1 MRRGIARTDQR
12 VNTATESFAGRIAL
26 VTGGCGVIGSTLI
39 QALRDRGAVA
49 VCADKNGAVAACD
62 ANKQA
67 LLSATLT
74 LDVTDRK
81 AIALLVD
88 RIETLIGPVDLL
100 VNVAGVV
107 SYGSAQEL
115 TETEWDRVIDI
126 NLKGSFLACQAVMTG
141 MKRSRFGR
149 IINIGSVVGKN
160 AGNARPWIDAAEQQ
174 RAGNVAYGVSKA
186 GIHAMT
192 GFLAKELAAHGI
204 TVNAIAPGPI
214 ATPMTTSFPAQLKA
228 LIPAGRM
235 GEAADIT
242 NAALFL
248 AARESSFITGEIL
261 DVNGGMLCD

>member
-1 MRRGIARTDQR
+1 MDLGIA
-12 VNTATESFAGRIAL
+12 GKKAL
-26 VTGGCGVIGSTLI
+26 VCGASAGLGYACA
-39 QALRDRGAVA
+39 QALVRDGVHVVIVARTEGPLVDAAARLAAVGGGQ
-49 VCADKNGAVAACD
+49 VDWVAA
-62 ANKQA
+62 
-67 LLSATLT
+67 
-74 LDVTDRK
+74 DVTSTEGR
-81 AIALLVD
+81 A
-88 RIETLIGPVDLL
+88 RIFASHQDFDILITNAAGPAPGDFR
-100 VNVAGVV
+100 
-107 SYGSAQEL
+107 Q
-115 TETEWDRVIDI
+115 WDRATWHRAIDDNMLTPI
-126 NLKGSFLACQAVMTG
+126 ELIKATVDG
-141 MKRSRFGR
+141 MMARGFGR